1 MMCTSSCILK
11 RMKATPTAAQ
21 ATRKSLKMNSRENQ
35 YFKSNFIS
43 SRYFTGLKQ
52 LADSFGYSGGTTAL
66 LATFFWYLG
75 NLKGKMRK
83 KRFQKSN
90 SKKKVV
96 QVHSG
101 QVALQAGAYRQ
112 FLWHEATRSI
122 STPPPPLPPRQQY
135 RDEN

>member
-1 MMCTSSCILK
+1 
-11 RMKATPTAAQ
+11 
-21 ATRKSLKMNSRENQ
+21 MNSRENQ

-66 LATFFWYLG
+66 LATFFLYLG
-75 NLKGKMRK
+75 NLKGKMRKK

-96 QVHSG
+96 RVHSG
-101 QVALQAGAYRQ
+101 QVALQAGAYRR

-122 STPPPPLPPRQQY
+122 STPPRPPPHRANNT
-135 RDEN
+135 EMKIK